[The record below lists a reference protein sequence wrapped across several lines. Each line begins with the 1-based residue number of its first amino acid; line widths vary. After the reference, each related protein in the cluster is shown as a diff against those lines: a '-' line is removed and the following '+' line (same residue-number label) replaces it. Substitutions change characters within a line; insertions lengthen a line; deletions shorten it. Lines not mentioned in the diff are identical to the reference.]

1 MTRETQINKMA
12 LALALILYLS
22 VGTTGQEPKP
32 LPDFSLPRLN
42 GRMVRSQELK
52 DNIVVLDFW
61 ATWCAP
67 CIAEV
72 PIFNSLQRKYYS
84 RGVRVIGLASQSGWA
99 REVKRFVARHKM
111 KYTVLV
117 GDDETVA
124 NFGVINFPTTY
135 LIAPGWKVYKK
146 YSGAD
151 EINALQIERDIET
164 LLRTKEETRK

>member
-1 MTRETQINKMA
+1 MIECPVSQNTEIHYMRVIA
-12 LALALILYLS
+12 LVCLLFVSAAA
-22 VGTTGQEPKP
+22 QEPKP
-32 LPDFSLPRLN
+32 LPEFSLPRLN

-72 PIFNSLQRKYYS
+72 PIFNNLQRKYYS
-84 RGVRVIGLASQSGWA
+84 RGVRVIGLAAQSGWA
-99 REVKRFVARHKM
+99 RDIKRFAARHKM
-111 KYTVLV
+111 NYTVLV
-117 GDDETVA
+117 GNDGTVA
-124 NFGVINFPTTY
+124 DFGVINFPTTY

-164 LLRTKEETRK
+164 LLKMK

>member
-1 MTRETQINKMA
+1 MEGENQINTRG
-12 LALALILYLS
+12 LALALILLCS
-22 VGTTGQEPKP
+22 VGVAAQEPKP
-32 LPDFSLPRLN
+32 LPDFSLPRLS
-42 GRMVRSQELK
+42 GRMVRSEDLK
-52 DNIVVLDFW
+52 NNIVVLDFW

-72 PIFNSLQRKYYS
+72 PIFNNLQRKYYS
-84 RGVRVIGLASQSGWA
+84 RGVRVIGLAAQSGWA
-99 REVKRFVARHKM
+99 RDIRRFVSRHKM
-111 KYTVLV
+111 NYTVLV

-151 EINALQIERDIET
+151 EINAVQMERDIET
-164 LLRTKEETRK
+164 LLNMK